1 MKRVGPHVHTTGGV
15 FNAPLN
21 AAAVGATA
29 FGLFT
34 KNQRRWDAKPL
45 DNQTI
50 DAFRKNLSDSG
61 FLPKHVL
68 AHNSYL
74 INIGHPDK
82 DLRTRSLNALID
94 ELNRCNLLGLPLLNI
109 HPGSH
114 LNLCTVDECL
124 EIIAASINIAL
135 DKTEGVTVVLE
146 NTSGQG
152 SNVGFI
158 FEHIAE
164 IIRMVHDK
172 SRIGFCLDTCHT
184 FSAGYDLRTKDAY
197 EKTMNEVDRII
208 GFRFLRGAHLND
220 SKAALGSR
228 LDRHHSIG
236 KGDLG
241 TDAFRFIMND
251 PRFEEL
257 PLVLETIDES
267 LWAGEIA
274 MLYEMVSPSSEP

>member
-94 ELNRCNLLGLPLLNI
+94 ELNRCNLLGLPCSTFIQEATLTCALSMSVLRLLL
-109 HPGSH
+109 PRST
-114 LNLCTVDECL
+114 LLL
-124 EIIAASINIAL
+124 
-135 DKTEGVTVVLE
+135 
-146 NTSGQG
+146 
-152 SNVGFI
+152 
-158 FEHIAE
+158 
-164 IIRMVHDK
+164 IRQK
-172 SRIGFCLDTCHT
+172 GLPWSWRIPPTG
-184 FSAGYDLRTKDAY
+184 
-197 EKTMNEVDRII
+197 IQ
-208 GFRFLRGAHLND
+208 RGIYL
-220 SKAALGSR
+220 
-228 LDRHHSIG
+228 
-236 KGDLG
+236 
-241 TDAFRFIMND
+241 
-251 PRFEEL
+251 
-257 PLVLETIDES
+257 
-267 LWAGEIA
+267 
-274 MLYEMVSPSSEP
+274 

>member
-21 AAAVGATA
+21 AAAVGATT

-152 SNVGFI
+152 SNVGFV
-158 FEHIAE
+158 F
-164 IIRMVHDK
+164 
-172 SRIGFCLDTCHT
+172 
-184 FSAGYDLRTKDAY
+184 
-197 EKTMNEVDRII
+197 
-208 GFRFLRGAHLND
+208 
-220 SKAALGSR
+220 
-228 LDRHHSIG
+228 
-236 KGDLG
+236 
-241 TDAFRFIMND
+241 
-251 PRFEEL
+251 
-257 PLVLETIDES
+257 
-267 LWAGEIA
+267 
-274 MLYEMVSPSSEP
+274 